1 MHNLEDMMA
10 EYKNEKLKRFYDSI
24 CGKKIAVVGLGVTN
38 TPLAKM
44 LAAHGAQVTVC
55 DRKSREEL
63 SDVYEELSML
73 GITFSL
79 GGGYLDHLEYDII
92 FKTPGMRCDM
102 PQLKA
107 AADKGAIITSEMEL
121 FFEICPAPIY
131 AVTGSDGKTTT
142 ATLIYEMFKAQGF
155 TCYLGGNIGIALTP
169 IIEEIRPEHKV
180 VLELS
185 SFQLHM
191 MTHSSDTAIIT
202 NISTNHL
209 DWHKSMEEYVEAKEN
224 IFSHQEKD
232 GRLILNFDNP
242 YSERFA
248 KKAVGEVLYF
258 SKNSKVKKG
267 AYLKDGKI
275 LFSDGNTE
283 TEILD
288 ASDIVIPGLHNV
300 ENYMT
305 AITAVRGE
313 VSADNI
319 RKVATTFSGVEHRIE
334 FVRELFGVKY
344 YNDSKATTPT
354 SSRAGLYAFDKKVIL
369 IMGGYDKKIP
379 FDELGDVISERVKT
393 LVLLG
398 VTAPK
403 IESAVKESKLYDK
416 TKIEILNCKTLDEA
430 VDTCRE
436 KAASGDVVILSP
448 ACASFDM
455 FKNFEERGEEFK
467 KLVNALK

>member
-1 MHNLEDMMA
+1 MS
-10 EYKNEKLKRFYDSI
+10 EYINEKLERFYNSI
-24 CGKKIAVVGLGVTN
+24 SGEKIAVVGLGVTN

-44 LAAHGAQVTVC
+44 LATHGAQVTIC
-55 DRKSREEL
+55 DKKSRGEFSEVYDEL
-63 SDVYEELSML
+63 SQL
-73 GITFSL
+73 GISFSL
-79 GGGYLDHLEYDII
+79 GEGYLDNLDQNII
-92 FKTPGMRCDM
+92 FKTPGMRYDI

-107 AADKGAIITSEMEL
+107 AADRGAKITSEMEL

-142 ATLIYEMFKAQGF
+142 TTLIYEMFKAQGY

-185 SFQLHM
+185 SFQLHK
-191 MTHSSDTAIIT
+191 MTRSADTAVIT

-209 DWHKSMEEYVEAKEN
+209 DWHTSMEEYINAKEN
-224 IFSHQEKD
+224 IFLHQGKT
-232 GRLILNFDNP
+232 GRLILNKDNS

-248 KKAVGEVLYF
+248 KKSKGQVLCF
-258 SKNSKVKKG
+258 SKTSKVENG

-275 LFSDGNTE
+275 LFTDGKTE
-283 TEILD
+283 TEIIN
-288 ASDIVIPGLHNV
+288 ASDIILPGLHNI

-305 AITAVRGE
+305 AITAVWGE
-313 VSADNI
+313 VSAENI
-319 RKVATTFSGVEHRIE
+319 RKVATTFAGVEHRLE
-334 FVRELFGVKY
+334 FVREYNGVKY

-369 IMGGYDKKIP
+369 IAGGYDKKIP
-379 FDELGDVISERVKT
+379 FDELGNIINERVKT
-393 LVLLG
+393 LVLIG

-403 IESAVKESKLYDK
+403 IESAVKSSKLYK
-416 TKIEILNCKTLDEA
+416 ENEIEILYCKTLKEA
-430 VDTCRE
+430 VDACKE
-436 KAASGDVVILSP
+436 KAADGDVVILSP

-467 KLVNALK
+467 KLVHALK